1 MAFMGDFRRLC
12 RVTETL
18 YLTRLNELCRGVV
31 LRQRNAGLQPW
42 PYQLLVP
49 PVLPPSS
56 SSTSLS
62 KHPVLQPY
70 RSPILISGGFVR
82 FQGIFDFLFWVRPA
96 LLMGPL
102 RQHALQELSSRL
114 PLRTTGTVSRSAH
127 TVAAVAAAAATAAAA
142 AATAA
147 STAAAASTTD
157 PTDFRR
163 ESATDIWGPLLESGS
178 GALVTPSQKCWY
190 LQNQEPA
197 PAAMHTT
204 SAKDAPKTALSK
216 SGADTVA
223 AERTT
228 PPTNP
233 LPPDASSM
241 SLRTLAE
248 EGSSYAVYDSRGA
261 PSTFNALLASLQ
273 SYDVVLLG
281 EYHDDPVAHNL
292 QLQLLR
298 HVLQLTPACGSPGA
312 GSNNLRKPSEAGSGG
327 LGKVGSLPGP
337 VFPAVFERR
346 PVALSLE
353 MFERD
358 VQDVMNEY
366 LAGTA
371 TEADLLKDAR
381 PWPNYASDY
390 RPLVLAAKEAEAP
403 VVCANAPRR
412 YVGLVSRS
420 GSGALSSLPPS
431 SLRHLPPL
439 PLRPPSDIYVAKI
452 HWTMK
457 RAREAP
463 SEHDEAEDDS
473 TGEEAAAPLVNPT
486 PAAAAAATAAST
498 TPSAK
503 GQSSA
508 AGGDCPHI
516 GLSLRSNFV
525 EAQNLWD
532 AAMADSI
539 ARALRELREG
549 PAERRVLAAGD
560 GKNSPPGWGTSWG
573 ITTQAVHGGGATTG
587 TRETEPLPL
596 GEAPSA
602 RGVRPLVV
610 HVCGK
615 FHSEQRLG
623 ICEHLAAADPAASV
637 CVVTFVPSGRGVSVP
652 SSTLTAAGLHTY
664 GDWLVLTDGK
674 LPRSFESEHPV

>member
-1 MAFMGDFRRLC
+1 
-12 RVTETL
+12 
-18 YLTRLNELCRGVV
+18 LT
-31 LRQRNAGLQPW
+31 
-42 PYQLLVP
+42 
-49 PVLPPSS
+49 
-56 SSTSLS
+56 
-62 KHPVLQPY
+62 
-70 RSPILISGGFVR
+70 
-82 FQGIFDFLFWVRPA
+82 
-96 LLMGPL
+96 
-102 RQHALQELSSRL
+102 
-114 PLRTTGTVSRSAH
+114 LRTA
-127 TVAAVAAAAATAAAA
+127 
-142 AATAA
+142 
-147 STAAAASTTD
+147 
-157 PTDFRR
+157 
-163 ESATDIWGPLLESGS
+163 
-178 GALVTPSQKCWY
+178 CWCV
-190 LQNQEPA
+190 P
-197 PAAMHTT
+197 
-204 SAKDAPKTALSK
+204 
-216 SGADTVA
+216 
-223 AERTT
+223 
-228 PPTNP
+228 
-233 LPPDASSM
+233 
-241 SLRTLAE
+241 
-248 EGSSYAVYDSRGA
+248 
-261 PSTFNALLASLQ
+261 
-273 SYDVVLLG
+273 
-281 EYHDDPVAHNL
+281 
-292 QLQLLR
+292 
-298 HVLQLTPACGSPGA
+298 
-312 GSNNLRKPSEAGSGG
+312 
-327 LGKVGSLPGP
+327 
-337 VFPAVFERR
+337 
-346 PVALSLE
+346 
-353 MFERD
+353 
-358 VQDVMNEY
+358 
-366 LAGTA
+366 
-371 TEADLLKDAR
+371 
-381 PWPNYASDY
+381 
-390 RPLVLAAKEAEAP
+390 
-403 VVCANAPRR
+403 PRR

-615 FHSEQRLG
+615 WIALLDILQYLCVHPCLLVRRLG
-623 ICEHLAAADPAASV
+623 CRKCTSKGTSGWRMFCVGSWFRRPNAPA
-637 CVVTFVPSGRGVSVP
+637 G
-652 SSTLTAAGLHTY
+652 
-664 GDWLVLTDGK
+664 GDYLQ
-674 LPRSFESEHPV
+674 